1 MLDRILSRRTYVLVD
16 VALVLLALMTIGLAQ
31 VDLRGWNSIVAL
43 VIAAAKAAVIALF
56 FMELKFASGLHRL
69 VGVAAILWLG
79 ILMVGTLDDLL
90 TRGWLPVPGK

>member
-1 MLDRILSRRTYVLVD
+1 MLDRILSRRAYVLVD
-16 VALVLLALMTIGLAQ
+16 AALLLLALASIGLAQ
-31 VDLRGWNSIVAL
+31 VDLRGWNTVVAL

-90 TRGWLPVPGK
+90 TRGWLPIPGK